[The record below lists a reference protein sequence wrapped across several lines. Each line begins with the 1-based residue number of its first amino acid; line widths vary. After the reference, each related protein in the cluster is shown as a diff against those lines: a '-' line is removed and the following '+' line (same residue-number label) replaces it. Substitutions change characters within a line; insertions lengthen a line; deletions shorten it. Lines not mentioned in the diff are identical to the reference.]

1 MRIGLLTDM
10 YRPCISGVVN
20 FIVAYK
26 RALEKLGEEV
36 YVFTFSDYDDDE
48 ERVIR
53 SPSIPVNRELGVYLG
68 LDLGSK
74 AKEICS
80 TMDVLH
86 AHHPFI
92 SGPLGV
98 LYGRKWDIPLVFTS
112 HTRYE
117 RYAHYVPLVP
127 ESLTR
132 AVLDAYMP
140 RFLDQCDLVI
150 APSQSAYRTLMAYDI
165 DTPVEVVPNGI
176 ELELLNH
183 PIVRYT
189 KEDLGI
195 PPSTSVLIYT
205 GRMAKE
211 KDVDFLLE
219 AYAQALTE
227 FSDMFLLLIGGG
239 PELDALKGM
248 AAQLGIDSKLRFMG
262 EVPYEHVPAYLVM
275 ADLFVMPSGGEVH
288 PLSIIEAFA
297 AGLPVLGLRVP
308 GVEDVIVE
316 GVTGRLTYSTMS
328 SYARAM
334 VSLVQ
339 DPEALSHM
347 SQEARREGQRNSIL
361 RTASKMLELYQRLL
375 DSRRGQREW

>member
-20 FIVAYK
+20 FVIAYK

-36 YVFTFSDYDDDE
+36 YVFTFGDYDDDE

-53 SPSIPVNRELGVYLG
+53 SPSIPVKKDLGVYLG
-68 LDLGSK
+68 LDLGSR
-74 AKEICS
+74 AKKICK

-98 LYGRKWDIPLVFTS
+98 LYGRKWGIPLVFTS

-132 AVLDAYMP
+132 AVLDAYLP

-150 APSQSAYRTLMAYDI
+150 APSRSTYQTLVAYDI

-176 ELELLNH
+176 ELDLFDH
-183 PIVRYT
+183 PRVRYT
-189 KEDLGI
+189 REDLRI
-195 PPSTSVLIYT
+195 PSSASVLIYA

-211 KDVDFLLE
+211 KDIDFLLE

-227 FSDMFLLLIGGG
+227 FSDLFLLLLGSG
-239 PELDALKGM
+239 PELEALKGM
-248 AAQLGIDSKLRFMG
+248 AAQLGIDSKLRFVG
-262 EVPYEHVPAYLVM
+262 EVPYEHVPAYLMM

-308 GVEDVIVE
+308 GVEDVIVD
-316 GVTGRLTYSTMS
+316 GITGRLTYRIMS
-328 SYARAM
+328 SYAHAM
-334 VSLVQ
+334 GSLVQ
-339 DPEALSHM
+339 DRETLTRM
-347 SQEARREGQRNSIL
+347 SQEARREGHRNSIL
-361 RTASKMLELYQRLL
+361 RTASRMLELYQRLV
-375 DSRRGQREW
+375 DSGRGKGG